1 MKIIKYVITW
11 TIIIGV
17 IGFAINLAWPN
28 TISFLTKEFNSYS
41 QAQPYWKYDFR
52 AYIQNMGIAAQ
63 KTTYLKIKLPTRQWE
78 NNGIEI
84 IGLLDDII
92 NNLCVIMDWGLFAIN
107 IMLFPFRVICYLVQ
121 ILLAF
126 VGINIDVTNNH
137 GFSWLISLT
146 NYLIP
151 IQIPYI

>member
-1 MKIIKYVITW
+1 
-11 TIIIGV
+11 
-17 IGFAINLAWPN
+17 
-28 TISFLTKEFNSYS
+28 
-41 QAQPYWKYDFR
+41 
-52 AYIQNMGIAAQ
+52 MGIAAQ
-63 KTTYLKIKLPTRQWE
+63 KTTYLNIKLPTRQWE

-126 VGINIDVTNNH
+126 VGINIDVTNNNA
-137 GFSWLISLT
+137 FTWLINLT